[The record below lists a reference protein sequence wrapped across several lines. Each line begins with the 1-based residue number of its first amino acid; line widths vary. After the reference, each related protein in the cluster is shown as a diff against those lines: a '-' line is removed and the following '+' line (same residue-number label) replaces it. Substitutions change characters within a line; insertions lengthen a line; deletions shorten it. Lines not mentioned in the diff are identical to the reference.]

1 MRYEVDR
8 GESDNEGG
16 GKGIGELWKKGY
28 KLKKDGEWVSLGK
41 EGTGYWRGR
50 GSRDL
55 VGLNMIG

>member
-1 MRYEVDR
+1 MDR